1 MKASLLV
8 LLLVA
13 VRAVIGGTNRS
24 LLPDD
29 TELLGSCVPTVLEG
43 VLLSAGNLPDR
54 VVNLKPVAMQAAQEV
69 AGGVRDVERLL
80 MLKLKE
86 HRVLTAIAVSLSRPP
101 ENATVIYRSG
111 DDSTRVHRLSN
122 LSSLVDTTWR
132 TVLDADWNQSS
143 KASDVTELWT
153 PPFLDCLTR
162 KWLFGYSVSLH
173 RGAAG
178 IFFPV
183 DEHLDIHQ
191 CNETFSSIFGG
202 GHRCDQDTAECVP
215 AKGPGLRRGYTCTC
229 RLGYF
234 SQDSDLTKRHFR
246 GEEGDADE
254 TLYKCVPCPDGC
266 DVCGGDSPCMARH
279 DYLLR
284 TVVLGVQILCMCITV
299 VLAIVVFKQRK
310 CKTIASGMWTVLE
323 TILLG
328 IFLLYSTVIVRF
340 FDPSV
345 EQCLLE
351 PWCRELGF
359 VICYGA
365 IILKLYRILIEFR
378 TRKAHRWVV
387 RDKDLL
393 KYLLGMVLVVFG
405 YMAAWTV
412 TNLNFIQ
419 ENYDVLTVG
428 TTYEGLQFLAC
439 KALWWDY
446 VTETGEILILVFG
459 IHLSYACRNATTQ
472 FQERRF
478 LCFAII
484 VEATVSGAFYVLR
497 ILYSRSLH
505 PDFSFLAYFTRS
517 QLTSTV
523 VLLVIF
529 TPKLWYQHKQV
540 TDSRGKRHYE
550 YSCPMPVDA
559 FKPRDGITGTNSS
572 DVDVGE
578 INLADMNPEDIRAE
592 LKRLYTQLE
601 VLKNKTIR
609 ADNPHISKRRGG
621 RKVAHRRFSLQK
633 KGSREKALHNRHQRC
648 STRHYGTAG
657 GGATDHEATEA
668 EVSRTPED
676 SVCSIEGPSAIYN
689 DGPSTFSEVGF
700 GTPNVSYRM
709 AHKQ

>member
-1 MKASLLV
+1 MRASLLL

-13 VRAVIGGTNRS
+13 VRAVVGATNRS

-29 TELLGSCVPTVLEG
+29 TELVASCVPTILQG
-43 VLLSAGNLPDR
+43 VLVSTHNLP
-54 VVNLKPVAMQAAQEV
+54 EW
-69 AGGVRDVERLL
+69 
-80 MLKLKE
+80 MLKLKVVAMDATKFVAGRAPEEELLRRKLNE
-86 HRVLTAIAVSLSRPP
+86 HPNITAIAVSLSLPP
-101 ENATVIYRSG
+101 GPAAVVYRTG
-111 DDSTRVHRLSN
+111 DKSIQVHQLSN
-122 LSSLVDTTWR
+122 LSSLLDTTWR
-132 TVLDADWNQSS
+132 SVLDADWNQSY
-143 KASDVTELWT
+143 KAYDNSEIWT
-153 PPFLDCLTR
+153 PPFLDCLTA

-173 RGAAG
+173 RSAAG

-183 DEHLDIHQ
+183 DEHLDIDQ
-191 CNETFSSIFGG
+191 CNETFNTIFGG
-202 GHRCDQDTAECVP
+202 RHRCDLESTECVP
-215 AKGPGLRRGYTCTC
+215 AKGFGFRRGYDCTC
-229 RLGYF
+229 RVGYF
-234 SQDSDLTKRHFR
+234 SPDSDVPKRHFR
-246 GEEGDADE
+246 GERGGGLDE
-254 TLYKCVPCPDGC
+254 NVLRRNNTLYRCLPCPEGC
-266 DVCGGDSPCMARH
+266 EVCGRDSPCMARH

-299 VLAIVVFKQRK
+299 VIAIVVFKQRK
-310 CKTIASGMWTVLE
+310 CKTIASGMWTILE

-328 IFLLYSTVIVRF
+328 IFLLYSTVVVRF
-340 FDPSV
+340 FEPSV
-345 EQCLLE
+345 EQCLIE

-359 VICYGA
+359 VVCYGA

-405 YMAAWTV
+405 YMAAWTA

-419 ENYDVLTVG
+419 ENYDIIAVG

-459 IHLSYACRNATTQ
+459 IHLGYACRNATTL

-478 LCFAII
+478 LCLAIV

-497 ILYSRSLH
+497 IIYYTSLH
-505 PDFSFLAYFTRS
+505 PDYSFLAYFFRS

-529 TPKLWYQHKQV
+529 TPKLWYHHKQM
-540 TDSRGKRHYE
+540 TDSRSTRHYE
-550 YSCPMPVDA
+550 YSCRMPVDA
-559 FKPRDGITGTNSS
+559 FKPQDGMAGNNSS
-572 DVDVGE
+572 DMDVGE
-578 INLADMNPEDIRAE
+578 ISLADMNPEDIRAE

-621 RKVAHRRFSLQK
+621 RKVAHRRFSLQ
-633 KGSREKALHNRHQRC
+633 ALHHRHQRS
-648 STRHYGTAG
+648 STRQH
-657 GGATDHEATEA
+657 GAVNSGSTDHEVTEA

-676 SVCSIEGPSAIYN
+676 SVCSNEGPSAIYN
-689 DGPSTFSEVGF
+689 DGPSTFSEVGV
-700 GTPNVSYRM
+700 GTPNVSFRM
-709 AHKQ
+709 SHKQ

>member
-1 MKASLLV
+1 MRASLLV

-13 VRAVIGGTNRS
+13 VRAVVGGTNRS
-24 LLPDD
+24 LVPDD
-29 TELLGSCVPTVLEG
+29 TEQLGSCVPNILEG
-43 VLLSAGNLPDR
+43 VLGSAINLPGWVFSLKR
-54 VVNLKPVAMQAAQEV
+54 IAMEVVLGSSEV
-69 AGGVRDVERLL
+69 EHLL
-80 MLKLKE
+80 RTLGE
-86 HRVLTAIAVSLSRPP
+86 HPELSAIAVSSPRPP
-101 ENATVIYRSG
+101 VYAAVVYRVG
-111 DDSTRVHRLSN
+111 DQKMQVHQLSN
-122 LSSLVDTTWR
+122 VSAVDKAWR
-132 TVLDADWNQSS
+132 RLLDADWNHSY
-143 KASDVTELWT
+143 KASNITDLWT
-153 PPFLDCLTR
+153 PLFFDCLTQ
-162 KWLFGYSVSLH
+162 KWLFGYTVSL
-173 RGAAG
+173 RREAAG
-178 IFFPV
+178 IFFAA
-183 DEHLDIHQ
+183 DENLDIHQ
-191 CNETFSSIFGG
+191 CNESFNSVFGG
-202 GHRCDQDTAECVP
+202 GHKCDQETTECVP
-215 AKGPGLRRGYTCTC
+215 AKGLGVRRGYTCTC
-229 RLGYF
+229 RAGYF
-234 SQDSDLTKRHFR
+234 SHDLDFAKRQLR
-246 GEEGDADE
+246 ADGIEATILPGDN
-254 TLYKCVPCPDGC
+254 TLYKCVPCPEGC
-266 DVCGGDSPCMARH
+266 DVCGRDSPCMARH

-284 TVVLGVQILCMCITV
+284 TVVLGVQILCMCVTV
-299 VLAIVVFKQRK
+299 VLAIVVFTQRK
-310 CKTIASGMWTVLE
+310 CKTIASGMWTILE

-328 IFLLYSTVIVRF
+328 IFILYSTVVVRF

-405 YMAAWTV
+405 YMAAWTA

-419 ENYDVLTVG
+419 ENYDVITIG

-478 LCFAII
+478 LCLAIV

-497 ILYSRSLH
+497 IVYSRSLH
-505 PDFSFLAYFTRS
+505 PDYSFLAYFTRS

-540 TDSRGKRHYE
+540 TDSRGTRHYD
-550 YSCPMPVDA
+550 YSCRIPVDA
-559 FKPRDGITGTNSS
+559 FKPQDGITGTNSS

-621 RKVAHRRFSLQK
+621 RKVAHRRFSLQQ
-633 KGSREKALHNRHQRC
+633 ALHHRHQRC
-648 STRHYGTAG
+648 STRHHGAAG
-657 GGATDHEATEA
+657 GGATDHETTEA

-689 DGPSTFSEVGF
+689 DGPSTFSEVGY
-700 GTPNVSYRM
+700 GTPNVSYRVS
-709 AHKQ
+709 HKQ